1 MAGQSTSISN
11 VKEDI
16 MPDTPM
22 ISSNG
27 YAAEAAITK
36 GQRRINLI
44 WEATQSAI
52 SVLVT
57 LAIIYTSVKGLGSET
72 LTNAFFLIIG
82 FYFSRTNHAAI
93 GGVGL
98 KPTQQPYE
106 GR

>member
-1 MAGQSTSISN
+1 
-11 VKEDI
+11 
-16 MPDTPM
+16 MPDTP
-22 ISSNG
+22 ITAGNNG
-27 YAAEAAITK
+27 IAAEAAITR

-44 WEATQSAI
+44 WEATQSSI

-57 LAIIYTSVKGLGSET
+57 LAIIYTSIKGTGTET

-98 KPTQQPYE
+98 KPVQQPYE